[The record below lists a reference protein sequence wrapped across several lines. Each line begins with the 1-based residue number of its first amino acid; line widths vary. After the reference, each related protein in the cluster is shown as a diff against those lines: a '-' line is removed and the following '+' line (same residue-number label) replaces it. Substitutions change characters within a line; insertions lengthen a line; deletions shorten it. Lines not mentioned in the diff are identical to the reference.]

1 MFNLDCLE
9 NCFEK
14 NASVVS
20 AKNIATYVRMKK
32 INRTLAMLLFERQL
46 TKLIVV
52 TLFLSSLSITA
63 QEIQIRQK
71 YFSKEQGMASN
82 YVVTVFEDSRGLVWT
97 ATNEGLQRFDGIE
110 FQTFSK
116 TNYDWSPGHKFRHIA
131 EDANGNIWVLIR
143 NGEPKSTNVRL
154 DLFNMY
160 TGEPVDPSFLSELP
174 MALSDITG
182 IESDSLRTIWIYTH
196 SGKLY
201 SYDGLEFK
209 VMYSDPLQRAISH
222 FDIGPDRL
230 GLCLNG
236 NYVVSFG
243 ADKKIIYEYSL
254 PFETRQF
261 QFGTDDLIFLL
272 KENPDEES
280 AQIYTLDQKSN
291 VLTPF
296 GLEESLSYTKYSDTF
311 VIDLSNRILCRK
323 ANQLLAYD
331 LQGNPIPVEL
341 KEIDNNFL
349 FSSWL
354 GTCVAKTGRI
364 FLGTGKGLI
373 VISPKK
379 KLFPSFLVDTDLR
392 DIRGITEDQEGNI
405 YVATHIGFSET
416 WKPGVYRIN
425 KSTGTYKNIYNLGS
439 QGAIRD
445 SNGKLWFGDYGKV
458 IIKYEPVSNIA
469 TKVDIPFP
477 IVPRYLKEDVANEKI
492 WIGTRSSGLFE
503 MNIHTLEVK
512 PFKNYGGF
520 HMYKSSSV
528 NHIIEDGEGLWVAT
542 NIGIF
547 FLDDNR
553 EITRSVRSDN
563 SNLPY
568 DYIHHMHKDDSGI
581 FWLSSA
587 GGGLIAWDQE
597 KNEFE
602 QYTTDNGLSSNLIYA
617 ALEDDHENLWL
628 SSFSK
633 LMKFSKT
640 TKKVQ
645 IFTEED
651 GIPYDEFNSLSYLKS
666 DDGSL
671 YFGGSKGI
679 CRIDPEVMALR
690 SEPYLEKRIQ
700 LTLAQTIDQTDGT
713 TQDITD
719 NGGRLKIIDL
729 SPHQRS
735 LRLKFS
741 NTDLFLDNEHDF
753 LYRLDGIDSTWMETS
768 INEIN
773 YSLIPYGSYNL
784 HVKSKDPS
792 RSRPED
798 DLVIQIRA
806 NRPWYL
812 KRNSIGGFL
821 LLGLLIVFIFIRLRL
836 RSIKSQNRRLNQ
848 LVVDKTAII
857 DQQNKILRQKNE
869 ELLELNEFKSN
880 YFANISHDLRTPLTM
895 IMGPLEDLMKDFRE
909 ADGKS
914 SKLHAIV
921 RNARKMKNMINE
933 ALDISLAEKKQLQL
947 KVNLYDPSMLLRH
960 CIDLFTIKAQEED
973 KILQFINKWNKD
985 KVCLD
990 WERMES
996 ILSNLLSNALKNTD
1010 RGDRI
1015 VLKLLETSFKPR
1027 HLDHEVPGVSF
1038 MVKDNGKGID
1048 PADIPFIFNRFF
1060 TRADNL
1066 VSKGVGLGLAI
1077 VKELTELHGGTIEVF
1092 SQPGQGSQFTV
1103 TIPLREQDLPAK
1115 VVRSSE
1121 EFIPAPVSQ
1130 LSGDNKYYESFLEDK
1145 EPEKKKKNKPGPDD
1159 SIILVVEDNLEVREY
1174 IRSCLASAHFV
1185 LLAENGQKAFEMAQ
1199 KHVPDLIISDVMMPV
1214 MEGFELGKKI
1224 KDNLATSHIPIIFL
1238 TAKNDPKSRLE
1249 GLKSGAVNYLSKP
1262 FESER
1267 LQLLVSNILQDQRLL
1282 QEKFQNESLSIAV
1295 KKNLP
1300 TKEMAFMQKVQNIV
1314 EKNLKNEDFGVV
1326 DLSKEM
1332 GLDRTQIYR
1341 KIKKLTGQTVHDY
1354 MQHIRLS
1361 HAVNM
1366 IEQNTGSLSEIA
1378 YETGFRSISAFSRS
1392 FKKKFGV
1399 PPSHYAAKK

>member
-1 MFNLDCLE
+1 MTRGIDLVKAEMHKRRKKKNNNIRRGHLERMLPQLMILLYFFCFNLSAQDIT
-9 NCFEK
+9 FE
-14 NASVVS
+14 
-20 AKNIATYVRMKK
+20 
-32 INRTLAMLLFERQL
+32 
-46 TKLIVV
+46 
-52 TLFLSSLSITA
+52 
-63 QEIQIRQK
+63 QK
-71 YFSKEQGMASN
+71 YFSRQQGMESD
-82 YVVTVFEDSRGLVWT
+82 YVVTIYEDSRGMIWI
-97 ATNEGLQRFDGIE
+97 ATNIGLERFDGADFE
-110 FQTFSK
+110 TFSQ
-116 TNYDWSPGHKFRHIA
+116 TSYDWSPGHKFRQIA
-131 EDANGNIWVLIR
+131 EDSKGNIWTLIR
-143 NGEPKSTNVRL
+143 NGNPESKEVRL
-154 DLFNMY
+154 DLFNMF
-160 TGEPVDPSFLSELP
+160 TGDPVDPPTLFVLPMDLSEI
-174 MALSDITG
+174 AG
-182 IESDSLRTIWIYTH
+182 IKSDSERKIWIYTF
-196 SGKLY
+196 SGRLY
-201 SYDGLEFK
+201 SYDGNEFK
-209 VMYSDPLQRAISH
+209 IIYSDPLQRPISH
-222 FDIGPDRL
+222 LDVGPDRVA
-230 GLCLNG
+230 LCLG
-236 NYVVSFG
+236 KNYVLSF
-243 ADKKIIYEYSL
+243 DTNNENRFEYQL
-254 PFETRQF
+254 PFETTQF
-261 QFGTDDLIFLL
+261 QLGTDDLILL
-272 KENPDEES
+272 AKELKDEES
-280 AQIYTLDQKSN
+280 VNIYTLDTNSN
-291 VLTPF
+291 I
-296 GLEESLSYTKYSDTF
+296 LEPLGQDTAFSYTKHTESF
-311 VIDLSNRILCRK
+311 IIDRSNRILCRK
-323 ANQLLAYD
+323 ANQLYAFD
-331 LQGNPIPVEL
+331 MRGNPQHLEL
-341 KEIDNNFL
+341 QESDYNFL

-354 GTCVAKTGRI
+354 GTCVSKTGRI
-364 FLGTGKGLI
+364 FLGTGRGLV
-373 VISPKK
+373 VISPKE
-379 KLFPSFLVDTDLR
+379 KLFPSYLASKDLR

-405 YVATHIGFSET
+405 YIATHTGDQES
-416 WKPGVYRIN
+416 WKPGIYRVDRN
-425 KSTGTYKNIYNLGS
+425 TRAYKNICNKGSLG
-439 QGAIRD
+439 AFRD
-445 SNGKLWFGDYGKV
+445 RNGNLWFGDYGKV
-458 IIKYEPVSNIA
+458 IIKYDPVSDLA

-477 IVPRYLKEDVANEKI
+477 IVPRYLKEDIAAEKI
-492 WIGTRSSGLFE
+492 WIGTSQNGLFE

-520 HMYKSSSV
+520 EIFKSSSV

-542 NIGIF
+542 NNGMF
-547 FLDDNR
+547 FLDGRR

-563 SNLPY
+563 STLPH
-568 DYIHHMHKDDSGI
+568 DYIHHMHKDEEGI
-581 FWLSSA
+581 FWLSTA

-597 KNEFE
+597 KNAFE
-602 QYTTDNGLSSNLIYA
+602 QFTTENGLSSNLIYA
-617 ALEDDHENLWL
+617 ALEDDHKNLWL
-628 SSFSK
+628 SSYSK
-633 LMKFSKT
+633 LMKFSIT
-640 TKKVQ
+640 TKRTQ
-645 IFTEED
+645 IFDESN
-651 GIPYDEFNSLSYLKS
+651 GLLYNEFNSLSYFKS
-666 DDGSL
+666 DDGRL

-679 CRIDPEVMALR
+679 SRVDPEAIAL
-690 SEPYLEKRIQ
+690 STEPYLEKRIQ

-753 LYRLDGIDSTWMETS
+753 LYRLDGIDSTWIETS

-848 LVVDKTAII
+848 LVADKTAII

-947 KVNLYDPSMLLRH
+947 KVNLYDPAMLLRH

-1145 EPEKKKKNKPGPDD
+1145 EQEKKKKNKPGPDD

-1238 TAKNDPKSRLE
+1238 TAKNDQRSRLQ
-1249 GLKSGAVNYLSKP
+1249 GLKSGAINYLSKP
-1262 FESER
+1262 FESEK
-1267 LQLLVSNILQDQRLL
+1267 LQLLVANILQDQRLQ
-1282 QEKFQNESLSIAV
+1282 QEKYQNESFSIAV
-1295 KKNLP
+1295 TKNMP
-1300 TKEMAFMQKVQNIV
+1300 TKEMAFLQNVQNIV
-1314 EKNLKNEDFGVV
+1314 EKNLNNELFGVAA
-1326 DLSKEM
+1326 LSKEAGM
-1332 GLDRTQIYR
+1332 DRTQLYR
-1341 KIKKLTGQTVHDY
+1341 KIKKLTGHTVQDY
-1354 MQHIRLS
+1354 IQHIRLS
-1361 HAVNM
+1361 HAANM
-1366 IEQNTGSLSEIA
+1366 IKQGAGTISELA
-1378 YETGFRSISAFSRS
+1378 FKTGFKSINAFSRS